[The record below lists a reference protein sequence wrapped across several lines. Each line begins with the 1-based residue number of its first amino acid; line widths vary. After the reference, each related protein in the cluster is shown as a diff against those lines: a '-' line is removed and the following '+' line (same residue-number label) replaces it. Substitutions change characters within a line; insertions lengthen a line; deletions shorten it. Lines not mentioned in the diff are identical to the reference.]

1 MEKLLE
7 LVNESVELDLKIK
20 TNAKGVE
27 AIHQTVRNTLKSD
40 IINALVSDMSDLLGE
55 NGVVERTTD
64 GVAVEVNIGG
74 EPIVFTLDP
83 VIKPLDFDLDHEAE
97 VYADILAE
105 REQREAER
113 LAKKKK
119 WEKAKAFFYFASLGR
134 RAEITFLGRREP
146 TTLWDDPNRFW
157 SKSENVYI

>member
-74 EPIVFTLDP
+74 ETIVFTLDP

-119 WEKAKAFFYFASLGR
+119 
-134 RAEITFLGRREP
+134 
-146 TTLWDDPNRFW
+146 
-157 SKSENVYI
+157 